1 MKHKMMTMRMMRV
14 LHTFHSTNGSW
25 ILKKLVTKKRRLESP
40 AKSSIPTSALV
51 VTEIVQQKQ
60 KTTAT
65 KPPKLSHRHSLSV
78 LLPSLSSFLSSPP
91 PPLFYSQQST
101 EITILQ
107 TVKGRRRRRRR
118 RNGKKG
124 DDVVDL
130 MDVGL
135 FVCLGFFFFSQL
147 ILCLLDPW
155 VFPHLPKNPSYDIGV
170 SCFAHIVVE
179 VLDFVKASDSGMWVS
194 GWVDGW
200 VCFS

>member
-1 MKHKMMTMRMMRV
+1 
-14 LHTFHSTNGSW
+14 
-25 ILKKLVTKKRRLESP
+25 
-40 AKSSIPTSALV
+40 
-51 VTEIVQQKQ
+51 
-60 KTTAT
+60 
-65 KPPKLSHRHSLSV
+65 
-78 LLPSLSSFLSSPP
+78 
-91 PPLFYSQQST
+91 
-101 EITILQ
+101 
-107 TVKGRRRRRRR
+107 VKGRRRRRRRRRR

-170 SCFAHIVVE
+170 SCSAHIVAE

-200 VCFS
+200 VCFSRCMQQQQQSAKDV